1 MCCVLK
7 YKVNIYKYK
16 YCAFVA
22 SLLRFGVCVA
32 FFEYMFDYVIV
43 YFCKYINIGLK
54 FCLDRYNQIITIFL
68 NIFIVHNISTS
79 IL

>member
-16 YCAFVA
+16 YCTFVA
-22 SLLRFGVCVA
+22 FQFRFGVCVA

-43 YFCKYINIGLK
+43 YFCKYINIDLI
-54 FCLDRYNQIITIFL
+54 FYLDRYNQIITISL
-68 NIFIVHNISTS
+68 NMFIVHNISTN

>member
-16 YCAFVA
+16 YYTFVA
-22 SLLRFGVCVA
+22 FQFRFGVCVA

-43 YFCKYINIGLK
+43 HFCKYINIDLI
-54 FCLDRYNQIITIFL
+54 FYLNRHNQIITISL
-68 NIFIVHNISTS
+68 NMFIVHNISTN